1 MRTIVHL
8 SDIHFGKVNEAILS
22 PLLQTIAALE
32 PDIIVVSG
40 DFTQRATKNQFA
52 AAHQFIKKLPQVTQ
66 IFVPGNHDQPLFNLF
81 DRVRDPLKKYRHFIT
96 SDTEPGYADD
106 EVMILGINT
115 TRRSRMTDG
124 MINRKQIERIEREFA
139 AAHPKIVKIIVSHH
153 PFDMPEGFPAW
164 RLVARAPLAM
174 QAFAKAGVDVFLAGH
189 FHKKYVGS
197 TASRYKI
204 ENHGALVVQSGT
216 SASIRTRNEPP
227 SFNVLSIDAS
237 TISVSHHVWNPS
249 TLVFEQSPE
258 EKFIRKENHDWI
270 GADMQ
275 A

>member
-8 SDIHFGKVNEAILS
+8 SDIHFGRVNEAILS
-22 PLLQTIAALE
+22 PLLQTITGLN

-124 MINRKQIERIEREFA
+124 MINRKQIERIEREFTA
-139 AAHPKIVKIIVSHH
+139 AH
-153 PFDMPEGFPAW
+153 PFDMPEGFPSW

-204 ENHGALVVQSGT
+204 KNHGALVVQSAT
-216 SASIRTRNEPP
+216 SASVRTRNEPP